1 MVEPETHFHFLIL
14 PSLMSDASHVTH
26 VTLLSLHITTP
37 TQTHHTVRVQLY
49 QPTIYETN
57 SDFYESYET
66 DNLQSAC
73 LHYVGCTDH
82 VIVTL
87 TPGTHEARS
96 ASGPGVGTA
105 SWEVLS

>member
-1 MVEPETHFHFLIL
+1 ML
-14 PSLMSDASHVTH
+14 PPQSPHHNSHPDTP
-26 VTLLSLHITTP
+26 LS
-37 TQTHHTVRVQLY
+37 VRVQLY
-49 QPTIYETN
+49 QPTIYETG
-57 SDFYESYET
+57 DFYESYET

-82 VIVTL
+82 VIVKL

>member
-14 PSLMSDASHVTH
+14 PSLMSYASHVTH
-26 VTLLSLHITTP
+26 VTSSVSTSQLP
-37 TQTHHTVRVQLY
+37 PRHTVRVQLY

-105 SWEVLS
+105 SWKVLS

>member
-1 MVEPETHFHFLIL
+1 ML
-14 PSLMSDASHVTH
+14 PPQYPHHNSH
-26 VTLLSLHITTP
+26 P
-37 TQTHHTVRVQLY
+37 DTQLTVHVRVQLY
-49 QPTIYETN
+49 QPTIYETG
-57 SDFYESYET
+57 DFYESYET

-87 TPGTHEARS
+87 TPGVTCGQVSVSVR
-96 ASGPGVGTA
+96 SGPGVGTA